1 MNTILKCITIFY
13 LVDFHRMG
21 LRRLPALSLKSEET
35 DDQDQIMFD
44 NVEDI
49 ILFLEVPV
57 FNIIFIVSF

>member
-1 MNTILKCITIFY
+1 
-13 LVDFHRMG
+13 MG

-35 DDQDQIMFD
+35 DDQDQVMFD